1 MKGDLIP
8 FVVVVGWVAFISP
21 FMIILLGLIASEV
34 EARNDQWG
42 ESKKDKIRDGVFLTI
57 FASAVSYLAW
67 RFVEINP
74 LKTVAVLLAVRI
86 AYFDYRV
93 SYLLIKNKVIVGH
106 WFTYSGKTAKWDKVI
121 SKVNPWVRLAVRIVF
136 FACCLLFFLI
146 DRSS

>member
-1 MKGDLIP
+1 MKGDLTP

-42 ESKKDKIRDGVFLTI
+42 ESKKDKLRDAIFLTI

-67 RFVEINP
+67 RFVDVNP
-74 LKTVAVLLAVRI
+74 LKTIAVLLAVRI

-106 WFTYSGKTAKWDKVI
+106 WWSYSGKTAFTD
-121 SKVNPWVRLAVRIVF
+121 RLTGRVHWGIRLGLRVLIFITA
-136 FACCLLFFLI
+136 LFFFFN
-146 DRSS
+146 